1 MTAHG
6 RQEYAE
12 ALRPRY
18 ALATK
23 HDRSRLLDEFCRTT
37 HCHRK
42 AAIRCLRRTGR
53 ATGARPGR
61 PARYGPALL
70 PVLERLWRASDQLC
84 GKLLQPMLPTLI
96 AALETHHGVRLTPA
110 TRAALLAASPATLDR
125 LLGPVRRRRGRPPR
139 RVASTVTALK
149 SQIPIRTWGDWTGV
163 APGALQGDLVLHCG
177 ESTAGF
183 YLATLVA
190 VDVASSWI
198 SLRIVWGLSDMR
210 VGGALQRIRQALP
223 FLLRDWHTDNGSE
236 FINAAALEWCRRT
249 GIRFTRGR
257 PYKKNDQA
265 WVEQRNWLAVRR
277 LVGHDRYASRAA
289 FAVFERLY
297 RLLALQLNFF
307 RPVRKLI
314 RKQRIGSRIVKHYDA
329 PQTPYQRLLA
339 SGVLPPAQR
348 EALAGQLQALDPV
361 ALAQDIQHTLD
372 TLWKLADTRR
382 TPHQENGP
390 WVTEF

>member
-6 RQEYAE
+6 REEYAA

-18 ALATK
+18 ALATRQE
-23 HDRSRLLDEFCRTT
+23 RSRLLDEFCRTT
-37 HCHRK
+37 RCHRK
-42 AAIRCLRRTGR
+42 AAIRCLRR
-53 ATGARPGR
+53 GARAARGRRGR
-61 PARYGPALL
+61 PGRYGPALL
-70 PVLERLWRASDQLC
+70 PVLEQLWVASDQLC
-84 GKLLQPMLPTLI
+84 GKLLRPVLPTLL
-96 AALETHHGVRLTPA
+96 AALDTHHGVRVPA
-110 TRAALLAASPATLDR
+110 EIRTALLAASPATLDR
-125 LLGPVRRRRGRPPR
+125 LLRPVRRRRGRQPR
-139 RVASTVTALK
+139 RVASAVTALK
-149 SQIPIRTWGDWTGV
+149 SQIPIRTWGDWSGV

-177 ESTAGF
+177 ESTEGF
-183 YLATLVA
+183 YLTTLVA

-210 VGGALQRIRQALP
+210 VGGALERLRRALP
-223 FLLRDWHTDNGSE
+223 FVLRDWHTDNGSE
-236 FINAAALEWCRRT
+236 FINVAALAWCRRT

-257 PYKKNDQA
+257 PYKKNDPA

-314 RKQRIGSRIVKHYDA
+314 RKQRVGSRVVKHYDA

-339 SGVLPPAQR
+339 SGVLSPDQR
-348 EALAGQLQALDPV
+348 EPLDRQLQSLDPIALAH
-361 ALAQDIQHTLD
+361 DIRDTLD

-382 TPHQENGP
+382 TSRPEVAHG
-390 WVTEF
+390 

>member
-1 MTAHG
+1 MTAQG

-23 HDRSRLLDEFCRTT
+23 QERSRLLDEFCRTT

-42 AAIRCLRRTGR
+42 AAIRCLRR
-53 ATGARPGR
+53 AAGAARGRPGR
-61 PARYGPALL
+61 PRRYGLALV
-70 PVLERLWRASDQLC
+70 PVLERLWVASDQLC
-84 GKLLQPMLPTLI
+84 GKLLRPVLPTLI
-96 AALETHHGVRLTPA
+96 AALETHHGVVLPGA

-125 LLGPVRRRRGRPPR
+125 LLRPVRRRRGRQPR
-139 RVASTVTALK
+139 RAASAVTALK

-177 ESTAGF
+177 ESTEGF

-190 VDVASSWI
+190 VDVAASWI
-198 SLRIVWGLSDMR
+198 SLRIVWGISDAR

-223 FLLRDWHTDNGSE
+223 FALRDWHTDNGSE
-236 FINAAALEWCRRT
+236 FINAAALDWCRRT

-314 RKQRIGSRIVKHYDA
+314 RKQRIGSRVVKYYDA

-339 SGVLPPAQR
+339 SGALSLAQQD
-348 EALAGQLQALDPV
+348 ALGRQRQALDPI
-361 ALAQDIQHTLD
+361 ALAHDIQHTLD

-382 TPHQENGP
+382 TARQETVHG
-390 WVTEF
+390 